1 MNMITMLKKTGLA
14 VVAALAV
21 GALAARSGAAE
32 VASAARSL
40 EIYWIDSEGG
50 GSTLI
55 VTPAGE
61 SVLIDTGNPGGR
73 DSGRIVAA
81 AKAAGLTRIDH
92 LIVTHFHVDHFGGA
106 AEIAQQLPI
115 GMIHD
120 KGVPEGDPDGRTA
133 SAFPVQIKPYREIAA
148 ERARVVPGYV
158 VRLKALPGQPAPV
171 LKCLAVSQLFVA
183 PSVAQLRAGERANDV
198 PAKPADTSDNA
209 NSTVWRL
216 EFGGFRFFDGG
227 DLTWNLEA
235 KLVAPHNLAGVVDVY
250 QTNHHGLDV
259 SNHPLLLKS
268 LAPTVVVMNNGA
280 RKGGEP
286 GTWATLQATPSIAA
300 IFQLHRNVRVG
311 AEGNTAAELIANEDE
326 KCAGN
331 LVKLVVAADGA
342 SYVVSIPATGVTREF
357 KTKGR

>member
-1 MNMITMLKKTGLA
+1 MLTALVLGGL
-14 VVAALAV
+14 
-21 GALAARSGAAE
+21 
-32 VASAARSL
+32 VASASAAESAKAERLL

-61 SVLIDTGNPGGR
+61 SVLIDSGNPGGR

-106 AEIAQQLPI
+106 AEIAQQFPI

-120 KGVPEGDPDGRTA
+120 KGVPEGDPDGRAA

-148 ERARVVPGYV
+148 TRARVVPGYV
-158 VRLKALPGQPAPV
+158 VRLKSLPGQAAPV
-171 LKCLAVSQLFVA
+171 LRCLAVNKEFVA
-183 PSVAQLRAGERANDV
+183 PNESQLKVGEQSNDV
-198 PAKPADTSDNA
+198 PTKPVDTSDNA

-216 EFGGFRFFDGG
+216 EFGGFRFSDGG

-235 KLVAPHNLAGVVDVY
+235 KLVSPHNLVGAVDVY

-259 SNHPLLLKS
+259 SNHPLLVRS
-268 LAPTVVVMNNGA
+268 LAPTVVMMNNGA

-286 GTWATLQATPSIAA
+286 GTWTTLKATPSIEA

-311 AEGNTAAELIANEDE
+311 VEGNTAPELIANEDE

-342 SYVVSIPATGVTREF
+342 SYAVSIPATGVSRTF
-357 KTKGR
+357 KTKAK